1 MPRSLNVMLV
11 VSAVLVATSV
21 AAFLF
26 MLYMMQAGS
35 GLGTI
40 GVVLFMIVATPALIS
55 VMLTA
60 GLWMFR
66 RNRLVIE
73 SISVLKQEPDRK
85 KEI

>member
-1 MPRSLNVMLV
+1 MPRSLTVVLIVSGVM
-11 VSAVLVATSV
+11 VSMTV

-40 GVVLFMIVATPALIS
+40 GVMILVVVGSPTLIT
-55 VMLTA
+55 VMVTV

-66 RNRLVIE
+66 RNRTANE
-73 SISVLKQEPDRK
+73 SISFLNSESGSTN
-85 KEI
+85 